1 MDQSSPL
8 GPIRAGLRVIFQAHC
23 EAGQVQITLQELLR
37 FCVNVKLFPV
47 SNRQDFASSQT
58 IYQLASRIVGKSE
71 DIKLSFG
78 QFERFLRLFASS
90 SLPGTQSNLRDLYAV
105 ISSPCERVYRV
116 KLKAESSASLRSSF
130 LELPAAD
137 SRLSL
142 DSSPSVT
149 VKRISKA
156 KSMPKLA
163 KRFSLM
169 TTLTP
174 SKAKTLKKIYTRP
187 IARKITLFEP
197 SPKSSTMRNAH
208 FSEESA
214 SPSAAQTL
222 IRPFFSRLQSRS
234 GSISK
239 DQLSRIKAAFGTFK
253 TQMSAF
259 IGRKPRP
266 MLTTMHMSKILKRR
280 IQPVNIHLESKSNAC
295 FSNLETEDSA
305 Q

>member
-1 MDQSSPL
+1 M
-8 GPIRAGLRVIFQAHC
+8 IFQAHC
-23 EAGQVQITLQELLR
+23 EAGQAQITLQELLR

-47 SNRQDFASSQT
+47 SNRQDLASSQA
-58 IYQLASRIVGKSE
+58 IHRLASRIVGKSE

-90 SLPGTQSNLRDLYAV
+90 SLPGTHSTLRDLYAH

-116 KLKAESSASLRSSF
+116 KLKAESSASLLSSF

-149 VKRISKA
+149 VKRISKT
-156 KSMPKLA
+156 KSVPKLA
-163 KRFSLM
+163 KRLSLM

-174 SKAKTLKKIYTRP
+174 SKANMLKKIYTRP
-187 IARKITLFEP
+187 VTRKITVFEP
-197 SPKSSTMRNAH
+197 SPKASTMRNSR

-222 IRPFFSRLQSRS
+222 LRPFFSRVQSRS
-234 GSISK
+234 GSISM
-239 DQLSRIKAAFGTFK
+239 DQLSRIKAAFGNFK

-266 MLTTMHMSKILKRR
+266 VFTAMHLKKMLKRR
-280 IQPVNIHLESKSNAC
+280 VQPVNI
-295 FSNLETEDSA
+295 T
-305 Q
+305 